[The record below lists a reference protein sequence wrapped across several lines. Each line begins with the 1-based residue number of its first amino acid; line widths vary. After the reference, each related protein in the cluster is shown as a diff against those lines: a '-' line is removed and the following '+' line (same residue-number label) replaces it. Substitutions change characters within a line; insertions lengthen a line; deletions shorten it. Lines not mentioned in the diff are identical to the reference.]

1 MFSAGHLIWIA
12 LCALLIGGG
21 VAACLRLRPA
31 LDRVLTIGLVLALIS
46 EAVKFFS
53 VIQVLPVVVPV
64 VSGAEVRPIRP
75 PGTSPPIC
83 AQTTS
88 PLSCAPSRSS
98 SCWPSG

>member
-21 VAACLRLRPA
+21 VAACLRLRPG
-31 LDRVLTIGLVLALIS
+31 LDRVLTMGLVLALIS

-64 VSGAEVRPIRP
+64 VSGAEVTYQAT
-75 PGTSPPIC
+75 GDFT
-83 AQTTS
+83 
-88 PLSCAPSRSS
+88 PLSAHRPL
-98 SCWPSG
+98 PL